1 MSFARTWIPNQHGA
15 WAMLITPVVV
25 GALLGGVTA
34 WHPLLLLAWLSAYC
48 LNFFTGLAV
57 KSRRP
62 RRYARQLT
70 TYALLAALLGGPV
83 LVSHPDLL
91 ILGVVAVPVFLAN
104 LWFITR
110 RNERAWLNDV
120 LGIVLAAF
128 VGFGAYLLG
137 VDAGHRDAALAAG
150 ALAVVTAYFI
160 GTVFYV
166 KTMIRERGD
175 ARWLAV
181 SIGYHAAL
189 VLILVV
195 AEWWFLA
202 AVAGAALIRAIVV
215 PRFSWSPK
223 RVGLVEVVFTLGF
236 GLGVLLR

>member
-15 WAMLITPVVV
+15 WAMLVTPVVV
-25 GALLGGVTA
+25 GALLGGIDA
-34 WHPLLLLAWLSAYC
+34 WHPMLLLAWLSAYC

-70 TYALLAALLGGPV
+70 TYALLAMVLGGPV
-83 LVSHPDLL
+83 LVSHPGLL
-91 ILGVVAVPVFLAN
+91 ALGVVAVPVFMAN

-120 LGIVLAAF
+120 LGIVLAAC
-128 VGFGAYLLG
+128 VGFGAYVLG
-137 VDAGHRDAALAAG
+137 VDEARRDDVLAAAALG
-150 ALAVVTAYFI
+150 VLTAYFI

-175 ARWLAV
+175 VRWLAV

-189 VLILVV
+189 LVALV
-195 AEWWFLA
+195 IAEWWFLA
-202 AVAGAALIRAIVV
+202 TVSGAALIRAVVV
-215 PRFSWSPK
+215 PRFAWTPK
-223 RVGLVEVVFTLGF
+223 RVGLVEIVFTLGF
-236 GLGVLLR
+236 GLGVLFR